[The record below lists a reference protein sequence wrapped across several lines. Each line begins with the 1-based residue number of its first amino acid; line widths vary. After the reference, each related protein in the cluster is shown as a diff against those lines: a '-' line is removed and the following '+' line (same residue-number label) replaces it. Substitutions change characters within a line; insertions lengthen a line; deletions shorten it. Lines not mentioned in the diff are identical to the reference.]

1 MRKSRVLKYG
11 IPAIELHKPELH
23 NTQCSIIYAALLLSI
38 SRQHL
43 YRLIKGYGV
52 SIIKTKGCSTISYK
66 DIISIL
72 EKLDTNS
79 DCPLCPASLSL
90 RGLMKLTNRSRCWS
104 LKFID
109 RYQIHSFH
117 IGNSRRFAYHEVKS
131 SLDHERDSTSEW
143 QDFDNAIR
151 TFGIRKQ
158 TMINII
164 VDGRVKYLCK
174 SGKLLVNI
182 KDIKHYKKIR
192 YE

>member
-43 YRLIKGYGV
+43 YRLIKEYGV

-90 RGLMKLTNRSRCWS
+90 RGLMKLTNRSRSWS

-109 RYQIHSFH
+109 RHQIHSFY
-117 IGNSRRFAYHEVKS
+117 IGNSKRFVYQEVKIF
-131 SLDHERDSTSEW
+131 T
-143 QDFDNAIR
+143 
-151 TFGIRKQ
+151 
-158 TMINII
+158 
-164 VDGRVKYLCK
+164 
-174 SGKLLVNI
+174 
-182 KDIKHYKKIR
+182 
-192 YE
+192 